1 MYFVYIGGLDMGKHV
16 IDEAKRCL
24 KCKKPRC
31 VTGCPVE
38 TAIPEMIG
46 MLLEGRIDEA
56 GRMLFENNPL
66 SLVCSLVCPHEAQCE
81 GYCVLAAKGTPIHI
95 SSIENYISDYS
106 LDKLPMAADKPF
118 MGNIGIIGSGP
129 AGITLAF
136 IMALKGYKV
145 TIFDMNDKIGGILY
159 YGIPEFRLPKDI
171 IERLRRKLVE
181 LGVVIRPNVLIGPVL
196 TIDDLFRDG
205 YDALFIGTGV
215 WNPRKLGIK
224 GESLGHVHFGIDY
237 LRNPDAYRLGERLV
251 VIGAGNVAMD
261 VARTALRKGVRHVTV
276 MARSGRER
284 LSARKHEIDYAMIDG
299 VQFEFYK
306 SPVEITNKGV
316 VYCETELTRD
326 GLVVHEDRQGLLE
339 ATSVIISV
347 SQGPKSNIVNYT
359 EGIRIDHHG
368 LIVTDSEG
376 RTTKE
381 GVFASGDVVTGA
393 RTVVEAVK
401 YTKRVAEIMHEYVQ
415 GKRSLETDGTQDQG
429 SK

>member
-1 MYFVYIGGLDMGKHV
+1 MGLHV

-24 KCKKPRC
+24 KCKTPRC
-31 VTGCPVE
+31 VKGCPVG

-46 MLLEGRIDEA
+46 MLLEGRIGDA
-56 GRMLFENNPL
+56 GKMLFDNNPL

-81 GYCVLAAKGTPIHI
+81 GHCVLAARGTPVHI
-95 SSIENYISDYS
+95 SSIENYISNYS
-106 LDKLPMAADKPF
+106 LDMLPLAAGVGDL
-118 MGNIGIIGSGP
+118 GTIGIVGSGP

-145 TIFDMNDKIGGILY
+145 TIFDMNDKIGGILH
-159 YGIPEFRLPKDI
+159 YGIPEFRLPKEI
-171 IERLRRKLVE
+171 IARLERKLIE

-196 TIDDLFRDG
+196 TVDDLFRDG

-224 GESLGHVHFGIDY
+224 GETLGHVHFGIDY
-237 LRNPDAYRLGERLV
+237 LRNPGAYRLGDRVV

-261 VARTALRKGVRHVTV
+261 VARTILRQGVREVTI

-284 LSARKHEIDYAMIDG
+284 LSARKHEIDYAEIDG
-299 VQFEFYK
+299 VKFEYYK
-306 SPVEITNKGV
+306 APVEINVGCV
-316 VYCETELTRD
+316 VYNETVLTPD
-326 GLVVHEDRQGLLE
+326 GIALVEGGRGLLE
-339 ATSVIISV
+339 ASAVIIAV

-359 EGIRIDHHG
+359 KGIQIDHRG
-368 LIVTDSEG
+368 LIMADEEG
-376 RTTKE
+376 KTTRP

-401 YTKRVAEIMHEYVQ
+401 YTKQVAERMDAYVQ
-415 GKRSLETDGTQDQG
+415 GARRGTETEAEG
-429 SK
+429 

>member
-1 MYFVYIGGLDMGKHV
+1 MGLHV

-24 KCKKPRC
+24 KCKTPRC
-31 VTGCPVE
+31 VKGCPVG

-46 MLLEGRIDEA
+46 MLLEGRIGDA
-56 GRMLFENNPL
+56 GKMLFDNNPL

-81 GYCVLAAKGTPIHI
+81 GHCVLAARGTPVHI
-95 SSIENYISDYS
+95 SSIENYISNYS
-106 LDKLPMAADKPF
+106 LDMLPLAAGVGDL
-118 MGNIGIIGSGP
+118 GTIGIVGSGP

-145 TIFDMNDKIGGILY
+145 TIFDMNDKIGGILH
-159 YGIPEFRLPKDI
+159 YGIPEFRLPKEI
-171 IERLRRKLVE
+171 IARLERKLIE

-196 TIDDLFRDG
+196 TVDDLFRDG

-224 GESLGHVHFGIDY
+224 GETLGHVHFGIDY
-237 LRNPDAYRLGERLV
+237 LRNPGAYRLGDRVV

-261 VARTALRKGVRHVTV
+261 VARTILRHGVREVTI

-284 LSARKHEIDYAMIDG
+284 LSARKHEIDYAEIDG
-299 VQFEFYK
+299 VKFEYYK
-306 SPVEITNKGV
+306 APVEINAGGV
-316 VYCETELTRD
+316 VYNETVLTPD
-326 GLVVHEDRQGLLE
+326 GIALVEGGRGLLE
-339 ATSVIISV
+339 ASAVIIAV

-359 EGIRIDHHG
+359 KGIQIDHRG
-368 LIVTDSEG
+368 LIMADEEG
-376 RTTKE
+376 RTTRP

-401 YTKRVAEIMHEYVQ
+401 YTKQVAERMDAYVQ
-415 GKRSLETDGTQDQG
+415 GARRGAETEAEG
-429 SK
+429 

>member
-1 MYFVYIGGLDMGKHV
+1 MGLHV

-24 KCKKPRC
+24 KCKTPRC
-31 VTGCPVE
+31 VKGCPVG

-46 MLLEGRIDEA
+46 MLLEGRIGDA
-56 GRMLFENNPL
+56 GKMLFDNNPL

-81 GYCVLAAKGTPIHI
+81 GHCVLAAKGTPVHI
-95 SSIENYISDYS
+95 SSIENYISNYS
-106 LDKLPMAADKPF
+106 LDMLPLAAGVGDL
-118 MGNIGIIGSGP
+118 GTIGIVGSGP

-145 TIFDMNDKIGGILY
+145 TIFDMNDKIGGILH
-159 YGIPEFRLPKDI
+159 YGIPEFRLPKEI
-171 IERLRRKLVE
+171 IARLERKLIE

-196 TIDDLFRDG
+196 TVDDLFRDG

-224 GESLGHVHFGIDY
+224 GEPLGHVHFGIDY
-237 LRNPDAYRLGERLV
+237 LRNPGAYRLGDRVV

-261 VARTALRKGVRHVTV
+261 VARTILRHGVRDVTI

-284 LSARKHEIDYAMIDG
+284 LSARKHEIDYAEIDG
-299 VQFEFYK
+299 VKFEYYK
-306 SPVEITNKGV
+306 APVEINGGGV
-316 VYCETELTRD
+316 VYNETALTAEGIVEVEGSR
-326 GLVVHEDRQGLLE
+326 GLLE
-339 ATSVIISV
+339 ASAVIIAV

-359 EGIRIDHHG
+359 EGIQVDHRG
-368 LIVTDSEG
+368 LIVADEEG
-376 RTTKE
+376 RTTRP

-401 YTKRVAEIMHEYVQ
+401 YTKQVAERMDAYVQ
-415 GKRSLETDGTQDQG
+415 GARQQA
-429 SK
+429 

>member
-1 MYFVYIGGLDMGKHV
+1 MGLHV

-24 KCKKPRC
+24 KCKNPRC
-31 VTGCPVE
+31 VKGCPVG

-46 MLLEGRIDEA
+46 MLLEGRIGDA
-56 GRMLFENNPL
+56 GIMLFDNNPL

-81 GYCVLAAKGTPIHI
+81 GHCVLAAKGTPVHI
-95 SSIENYISDYS
+95 SSIENYISNYS
-106 LDKLPMAADKPF
+106 LDMLPLAAGVGDL
-118 MGNIGIIGSGP
+118 GTIGIVGSGP

-145 TIFDMNDKIGGILY
+145 TIFDMNDKIGGILH
-159 YGIPEFRLPKDI
+159 YGIPEFRLPKEI
-171 IERLRRKLVE
+171 IARLERKLIE

-196 TIDDLFRDG
+196 TVDDLFRDG

-224 GESLGHVHFGIDY
+224 GETLGHVHFGIDY
-237 LRNPDAYRLGERLV
+237 LRNPGAYRLGNRVV

-261 VARTALRKGVRHVTV
+261 VARTILRQGVRDVTI

-284 LSARKHEIDYAMIDG
+284 LSARKHEIDYAEIDG
-299 VQFEFYK
+299 VKFEYYK
-306 SPVEITNKGV
+306 APVEINAGGV
-316 VYCETELTRD
+316 VYNETALTHE
-326 GLVVHEDRQGLLE
+326 GIVLVEGSCGLLE
-339 ATSVIISV
+339 ASAVIIAV

-359 EGIRIDHHG
+359 EGIQIDHCG
-368 LIVTDSEG
+368 LIVTDEDG
-376 RTTKE
+376 RTTRP

-401 YTKRVAEIMHEYVQ
+401 YTKQVAEMMDAYVR
-415 GKRSLETDGTQDQG
+415 GARRGAETEAEAEV
-429 SK
+429 

>member
-1 MYFVYIGGLDMGKHV
+1 MGLHV

-24 KCKKPRC
+24 KCKTPRC
-31 VTGCPVE
+31 VKGCPVG

-46 MLLEGRIDEA
+46 MLLEGRIGDA
-56 GRMLFENNPL
+56 GKMLFDNNPL

-81 GYCVLAAKGTPIHI
+81 GHCVLAAKGTPVHI
-95 SSIENYISDYS
+95 SSIENYISNYS
-106 LDKLPMAADKPF
+106 LDMLPLAAGVGDL
-118 MGNIGIIGSGP
+118 GTIGIVGSGP

-145 TIFDMNDKIGGILY
+145 TIFDMNDKIGGILH
-159 YGIPEFRLPKDI
+159 YGIPEFRLPKEI
-171 IERLRRKLVE
+171 IARLERKLIE

-196 TIDDLFRDG
+196 TVDDLFRDG

-224 GESLGHVHFGIDY
+224 GETLGHVHFGIDY
-237 LRNPDAYRLGERLV
+237 LRNPGAYRLGDRVV

-261 VARTALRKGVRHVTV
+261 VARTILRHGVRDVTI

-284 LSARKHEIDYAMIDG
+284 LSARKHEIDYAEIDG
-299 VQFEFYK
+299 VKFEYYK
-306 SPVEITNKGV
+306 APVEINAGGV
-316 VYCETELTRD
+316 VYNETVLTTD
-326 GLVVHEDRQGLLE
+326 GIVLVEGSHGLLE
-339 ATSVIISV
+339 ASAVIIAV

-359 EGIRIDHHG
+359 EGIQIDHRG
-368 LIVTDSEG
+368 LIVTDEEG
-376 RTTKE
+376 RTTRP

-401 YTKRVAEIMHEYVQ
+401 YTKQVAERMDAYV
-415 GKRSLETDGTQDQG
+415 RSVRGA
-429 SK
+429 

>member
-1 MYFVYIGGLDMGKHV
+1 MGLHV

-24 KCKKPRC
+24 KCKTPRC
-31 VTGCPVE
+31 VKGCPVG

-46 MLLEGRIDEA
+46 MLLEGRIGDA
-56 GRMLFENNPL
+56 GKMLFDNNPL

-81 GYCVLAAKGTPIHI
+81 GHCVLAAKGTPVHI
-95 SSIENYISDYS
+95 SSIENYISNYS
-106 LDKLPMAADKPF
+106 LDMLPLAAGVRDL
-118 MGNIGIIGSGP
+118 GTIGIVGSGP

-145 TIFDMNDKIGGILY
+145 TIFDMNDKIGGILH
-159 YGIPEFRLPKDI
+159 YGIPEFRLPKEI
-171 IERLRRKLVE
+171 IARLERKLIE

-196 TIDDLFRDG
+196 TVDDLFRDG

-224 GESLGHVHFGIDY
+224 GETLGHVHFGIDY
-237 LRNPDAYRLGERLV
+237 LRNPGAYRLGDRVV

-261 VARTALRKGVRHVTV
+261 VARTVLRHGVRDVTI

-284 LSARKHEIDYAMIDG
+284 LSARKHEIDYAEIDG
-299 VQFEFYK
+299 VKFEYYK
-306 SPVEITNKGV
+306 APVEINVGGV
-316 VYCETELTRD
+316 IYNETVLTPE
-326 GLVVHEDRQGLLE
+326 GIALVEGGRGLLV
-339 ATSVIISV
+339 ASAVIIAV

-359 EGIRIDHHG
+359 EGIQIDHRG
-368 LIVTDSEG
+368 LILTDEEG
-376 RTTKE
+376 RTTRP

-401 YTKRVAEIMHEYVQ
+401 YTKQVAERMDAYVQ
-415 GKRSLETDGTQDQG
+415 GARHGAETEAEG
-429 SK
+429 